1 MFFSLFVVP
10 CNNLSFTITPHPSG
24 YAAHLPLKGKALFRE
39 QKRRPI
45 NGRLFE
51 KQFISL
57 YNYFSGATSIVSVVS
72 ALSSAFSST
81 GAVVFSPSTFASVVS
96 AASVLSS
103 VTVVFFAL

>member
-1 MFFSLFVVP
+1 MQWSLSQRLKGNAAVAA
-10 CNNLSFTITPHPSG
+10 TPHPSG
-24 YAAHLPLKGKALFRE
+24 YAAHLPPKGKALFRA
-39 QKRRPI
+39 QKRRPV